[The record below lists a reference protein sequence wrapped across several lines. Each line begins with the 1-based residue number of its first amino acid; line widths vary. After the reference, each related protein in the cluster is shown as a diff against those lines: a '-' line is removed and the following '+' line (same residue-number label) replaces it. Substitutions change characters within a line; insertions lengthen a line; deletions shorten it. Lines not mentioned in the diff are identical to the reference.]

1 MVGYGATFTISYML
15 ERCQIYDRVFLLYTR
30 TSMQQRDRHVKHLA
44 SGCLAIIDK
53 PW

>member
-1 MVGYGATFTISYML
+1 MVGYVVTFTITYML
-15 ERCQIYDRVFLLYTR
+15 ERCQIYDRVFRLY
-30 TSMQQRDRHVKHLA
+30 TSMQQRERHVTHLA